1 MRLLWLVE
9 HPQAYSRNLYVSIIS
24 QNIIICVR
32 HVGPPASGRQISL
45 AKDPPTQR
53 LRSTSTQG
61 GLESRRGILVPVK
74 IVMGSDQLWD
84 ELHEVLKHRHIAIG
98 DDALASVNRLLR
110 KNERVKQTVSS
121 LQLRPERAGIAEEYW
136 ELAKLISLMT
146 PSFGFCLGINKWS
159 PF

>member
-1 MRLLWLVE
+1 
-9 HPQAYSRNLYVSIIS
+9 
-24 QNIIICVR
+24 
-32 HVGPPASGRQISL
+32 
-45 AKDPPTQR
+45 
-53 LRSTSTQG
+53 
-61 GLESRRGILVPVK
+61 
-74 IVMGSDQLWD
+74 MGSDQLWD

-146 PSFGFCLGINKWS
+146 PSQVTNDRPAAESGAVVIVRREPFAFLVDGRRRINHWARIS
-159 PF
+159 ASGPHRALILWEVQDDTGE

>member
-1 MRLLWLVE
+1 MDLSALSRFYRNSGIFCSAQLTGWTPPVVFPRSVFSFRRDHVAEIRNESPRSSRGLSNDGLL
-9 HPQAYSRNLYVSIIS
+9 
-24 QNIIICVR
+24 
-32 HVGPPASGRQISL
+32 
-45 AKDPPTQR
+45 
-53 LRSTSTQG
+53 
-61 GLESRRGILVPVK
+61 PVK